1 MSRIQTPQALFLV
14 LLNRFSRV
22 VYTPP
27 PVRYLGLGV
36 GVRLF
41 CYHPSRRKWQQPLNN
56 TRFKEWRKRS
66 RHVHRTDGASMKK
79 SGSKHRVVR
88 CTIDSEVRVSLT
100 ATLFLRFW
108 HYPPS
113 SLCLAR
119 GGLPA
124 RAFLCRATTT
134 FEFEF
139 CRPVGWLRIVVSAWK
154 PLCLPA
160 ARSVLPFSVR
170 FLKASMAR

>member
-41 CYHPSRRKWQQPLNN
+41 CYHPSRRQWQQPLNN

-113 SLCLAR
+113 SLCLAAVGFQR
-119 GGLPA
+119 APSFVA
-124 RAFLCRATTT
+124 RRRRLSLNFAAQLA
-134 FEFEF
+134 
-139 CRPVGWLRIVVSAWK
+139 GSALLF
-154 PLCLPA
+154 PPGSPSACQRLGRSCLS
-160 ARSVLPFSVR
+160 RS
-170 FLKASMAR
+170 AS